1 MWKFYCPIDYSYLIN
16 SKYWL
21 KKKKKITIISPLK
34 KEFFVEIQTAYML
47 NKDQSFVV
55 NKPIEID

>member
-1 MWKFYCPIDYSYLIN
+1 M
-16 SKYWL
+16 
-21 KKKKKITIISPLK
+21 K

-55 NKPIEID
+55 NKPVEID